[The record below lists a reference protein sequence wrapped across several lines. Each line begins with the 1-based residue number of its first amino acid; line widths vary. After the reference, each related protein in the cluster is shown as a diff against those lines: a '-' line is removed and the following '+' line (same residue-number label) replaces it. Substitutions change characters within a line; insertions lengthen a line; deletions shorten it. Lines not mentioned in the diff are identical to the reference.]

1 MNRAVQIP
9 KTLFTTADPLAQDRA
24 AVEEH
29 LQSLLDPAGLPATP
43 FRRAMQYAVL
53 GRAQR
58 IRPVLAMRI
67 ARLAGHEG
75 PLTLRAACA
84 VEMIH
89 CASLIVDDLPCM
101 DDERLRRDRPATHI
115 AFGEATAVLSA
126 FGLVA
131 IASRGVVE
139 QPCPP
144 AQVSGLISFQCSLL
158 RVLDASGLC
167 EGQDL
172 DLKVAAADRDRLR
185 AQVNE
190 MKTVPLF
197 ELAAQAGVM
206 FSDPESHMAR
216 CLRAFARD
224 FGRAFQIVD
233 DYLDGEINDRGEV
246 LRALDQARSH
256 LAGFDPAAGELHELI
271 DYLHGRCGQ

>member
-1 MNRAVQIP
+1 MTPAVQPIRSS
-9 KTLFTTADPLAQDRA
+9 LAALSRLAADREM
-24 AVEEH
+24 VEAH
-29 LQSLLDPAGLPATP
+29 LRGLLDSGGQSSSP
-43 FRRAMQYAVL
+43 FRQSMQYAVL
-53 GRAQR
+53 GQGQR
-58 IRPVLAMRI
+58 IRPILAVRI
-67 ARLAGHEG
+67 ARLSGQDG
-75 PLTLRAACA
+75 PLALRAACA

-101 DDERLRRDRPATHI
+101 DDEQTRRDRPATHI
-115 AFGEATAVLSA
+115 AFGEATALLSA

-131 IASRGVVE
+131 MATRGVVE

-144 AQVSGLISFQCSLL
+144 SQVSGLISFQCALL

-185 AQVNE
+185 QQVNE

-197 ELAAQAGVM
+197 ELAAHAGVI
-206 FSDPESHMAR
+206 FSDQDSHLAR
-216 CLRAFARD
+216 SLRAFSRD

-233 DYLDGEINDRGEV
+233 DYLDGEIEDRAV
-246 LRALDQARSH
+246 AVRSLAQARSH
-256 LAGFDPAAGELHELI
+256 LAAFDPAASELHELI
-271 DYLHGRCGQ
+271 DYLHARCK

>member
-1 MNRAVQIP
+1 MPAVQTSRIIP
-9 KTLFTTADPLAQDRA
+9 APIHPLASDRGVIEA
-24 AVEEH
+24 H
-29 LQSLLDPAGLPATP
+29 LETLLDPPGVPATP

-58 IRPVLAMRI
+58 IRPILALRI
-67 ARLAGHEG
+67 ARLSGQSS
-75 PLTLRAACA
+75 PLTLRAACS
-84 VEMIH
+84 VEIIH
-89 CASLIVDDLPCM
+89 CASLVVDDLPCM
-101 DDERLRRDRPATHI
+101 DDELMRRDRPATHI
-115 AFGEATAVLSA
+115 AFGEATALLSA

-144 AQVSGLISFQCSLL
+144 AQVSGLISFQCALL

-172 DLKVAAADRDRLR
+172 DLRVAASDRDRLR
-185 AQVNE
+185 NKVNE

-197 ELAAQAGVM
+197 ELAAHAGSM
-206 FSDPESHMAR
+206 FSDPDSGMAHS
-216 CLRAFARD
+216 LRAFARD

-233 DYLDGEINDRGEV
+233 DYLDHEIADLSEV
-246 LRALDQARSH
+246 LRSLDQARSH
-256 LAGFDPAAGELHELI
+256 LTAFDPAASELHELI
-271 DYLHGRCGQ
+271 DYLHARCQ

>member
-1 MNRAVQIP
+1 MPAVQ
-9 KTLFTTADPLAQDRA
+9 TTGIVQAPVHPLASDRGV
-24 AVEEH
+24 VEEH
-29 LQSLLDPAGLPATP
+29 LQTLLDPAGITATP

-53 GRAQR
+53 GHAQR
-58 IRPVLAMRI
+58 IRPVLALRI
-67 ARLAGHEG
+67 ARLAGQSS

-84 VEMIH
+84 VEIIH

-101 DDERLRRDRPATHI
+101 DDEQVRRERPATHV
-115 AFGEATAVLSA
+115 AFGEATALLSA

-144 AQVSGLISFQCSLL
+144 AQVSGLISFQCALL
-158 RVLDASGLC
+158 SVLDASGLC

-172 DLKVAAADRDRLR
+172 DLKVAASDRDRLR
-185 AQVNE
+185 SNVNE

-197 ELAAQAGVM
+197 ELAAHAGSM
-206 FSDPESHMAR
+206 FSDPDSSMAR
-216 CLRAFARD
+216 SLRGFARD

-233 DYLDGEINDRGEV
+233 DYLDHEITDLSQVIRS
-246 LRALDQARSH
+246 LDQARSH
-256 LAGFDPAAGELHELI
+256 LAAFDPAASELHELI
-271 DYLHGRCGQ
+271 DYLHARCQ